1 MLQSRS
7 FHNHVRVTITFV
19 PRPRKVAN
27 IVFPVVIR
35 LKTNSYGLR
44 YVIDIRSRSLITVPC
59 FIGKFYNEVTY

>member
-19 PRPRKVAN
+19 PRSRKVAN

-44 YVIDIRSRSLITVPC
+44 YVIDIRSRKVSSQCLASLESFIT
-59 FIGKFYNEVTY
+59 K